1 MHNAPRDWQKLDE
14 VIMAAI
20 NVRKET
26 SRLYIDFR
34 LNGIRCREQTA
45 LRDTLNNR
53 RLLNKLIDKMNAEIF
68 LGIFDYSKT
77 FPASRMARKFQN
89 TKNSTCESRRFIN
102 FSKAWFNEMKPSW
115 RESYT
120 KTMFYILESK
130 LIKKFGDSFIS
141 NITKSDILNYRAELT
156 TPETK
161 GSKRLSAHYINRI
174 LGLLSSI
181 LDEASTRYDF
191 ANPSKSIKRLKS
203 RKKSIQSFS
212 LKEVEEIIK
221 KAPAEYKDYLIIR
234 FFTGLRTGELHAL
247 KWHNIYFNERQ
258 IHIKESIVNGVIGE
272 TKSASSDRIVHMS
285 DAVFSSL
292 KRLLTIRD
300 KSEFVFTRNGLPLTQ
315 SYITQSIW
323 YPLLKSIGLRKRRPY
338 TTRHTA
344 ATLWLASGENPEW
357 IAKQLGHNSSQIL
370 FDTYSNYIP
379 NLTRQDGCQANRLFN
394 KVEVNL

>member
-1 MHNAPRDWQKLDE
+1 M
-14 VIMAAI
+14 MAAI

-77 FPASRMARKFQN
+77 FPASRMARKFKN

-102 FSKAWFNEMKPSW
+102 FSKTWFNEMKPSW

-120 KTMFYILESK
+120 KTILYILESK

-141 NITKSDILNYRAELT
+141 DITKSDILNYRAELT
-156 TPETK
+156 TKGTK
-161 GSKRLSAHYINRI
+161 DTKRLSAHYINRI

-181 LDEASTRYDF
+181 LDEASTRYEF
-191 ANPSKSIKRLKS
+191 TNPCKSVKRLKS

-247 KWHNIYFNERQ
+247 KWHSISFNERQ
-258 IHIKESIVNGVIGE
+258 IHINESIVNGVIGE
-272 TKSASSDRIVHMS
+272 TKSASSDRIIHMS

-300 KSEFVFTRNGLPLTQ
+300 ESEFIFTRNGLPLTQ

-323 YPLLKSIGLRKRRPY
+323 YPLIKTIGLRKRRPY

-370 FDTYSNYIP
+370 FDTYSNYVP
-379 NLTRQDGCQANRLFN
+379 NLTRQDGCQANKLFN
-394 KVEVNL
+394 KIEVNL